1 MQDKKGFEIIEI
13 YNLFD
18 PLCEFYP
25 DKKLYSWRTVFSL
38 EQDRIYIYF
47 FFVSQSFYQNIKISR
62 NSKQLYI

>member
-38 EQDRIYIYF
+38 EQDRIYIF
-47 FFVSQSFYQNIKISR
+47 FFCISEFL
-62 NSKQLYI
+62 SKYKNK